1 MKAFL
6 KDFYMTDTYS
16 EPECSAQFYADL
28 YLLATHLGREDIAPF
43 YLDRFSALL
52 SREPFTY
59 DYIACLETYCGP
71 VYSRYSESTLSEV
84 VFQQVLH
91 RVRSLRESRDYPPS
105 YFARALQCGTV
116 FNGRFA
122 ARFASEVLSSFVM
135 EVQRT

>member
-1 MKAFL
+1 MTVCIGAGPKIFAHKAVLASHSTCFQKKARKNPLSHIDLGIKGSHAAMKAFL

-16 EPECSAQFYADL
+16 ESECS
-28 YLLATHLGREDIAPF
+28 
-43 YLDRFSALL
+43 
-52 SREPFTY
+52 
-59 DYIACLETYCGP
+59 
-71 VYSRYSESTLSEV
+71 V

-91 RVRSLRESRDYPPS
+91 RVRSLRESRDYPQS

-122 ARFASEVLSSFVM
+122 ARFASEVFSSLVM

>member
-1 MKAFL
+1 
-6 KDFYMTDTYS
+6 MTDTYS
-16 EPECSAQFYADL
+16 EAECSVQFYADL

-52 SREPFTY
+52 SKEPFTY

-91 RVRSLRESRDYPPS
+91 RVRNLRESRDYPQS

-122 ARFASEVLSSFVM
+122 ARFASEVFSSLVM